1 MTASTANCRNIMLLI
16 PLIEEAAV
24 FPVLRECPIF
34 PWQCELFL
42 VSSSVSSVNLGNV
55 VMLRG

>member
-1 MTASTANCRNIMLLI
+1 MTVATARYRNIMLPV

-24 FPVLRECPIF
+24 FPVLRECLVF
-34 PWQCELFL
+34 PSQCELFL
-42 VSSSVSSVNLGNV
+42 VSSSGSSVNLGNV